1 MVVFNGGLIL
11 VECSLQENTKIKK
24 RYFIIIGIMINSC
37 SKTCVCQDL
46 MSVSNLFWTV
56 MRKLVIL
63 EKGAH
68 LRKLI
73 SGISSVI
80 KLKMCEVLFVLASN
94 AKW

>member
-1 MVVFNGGLIL
+1 
-11 VECSLQENTKIKK
+11 
-24 RYFIIIGIMINSC
+24 
-37 SKTCVCQDL
+37 
-46 MSVSNLFWTV
+46 